1 MTDRPTASTDTPT
14 PASPTTPTVMSA
26 IVGDRYGGPEV
37 LERRDVPVP
46 NPSATG
52 VLVEVAATS
61 LNALDWHLMTGTPY
75 LVRLMNGLRR
85 PKRTIH
91 GADVAGTVVAV
102 GREVT
107 RHRVGD
113 RVFGETGGGG
123 CSPYLATSED
133 VLARIPDGVSFDDAA
148 ATGVAGLTAIQGLV
162 THGDV
167 QPGEHVL
174 INGAAGGVGTF
185 AVQIAKALGA
195 TVTAVCS
202 TGNVAMVSDL
212 GADEVVDYRT
222 ADFTDGGRRFDVM
235 FDGVGS
241 RTPAEN
247 VSVLAPGSRYVAVS
261 GPKSNPWLDPM
272 RYVARMAWAAKR
284 NGIRFHQFTASP
296 NHDDLVRLGE
306 LLADGSVVPAID
318 RVITLDGVPEAMAQI
333 GGGHTP
339 AKIVVHPRWVG
350 PASAD
355 DPGTAAGEAG
365 SR

>member
-1 MTDRPTASTDTPT
+1 
-14 PASPTTPTVMSA
+14 MSA
-26 IVGDRYGGPEV
+26 VVGDRYGGPEV
-37 LERRDVPVP
+37 LERREVPVP
-46 NPSATG
+46 SPSSAG
-52 VLVEVAATS
+52 VLIEVAASS
-61 LNALDWHLMTGTPY
+61 LNALDWHFLTGTPY
-75 LVRLMNGLRR
+75 LVRIVNGVRR

-102 GREVT
+102 GPDVT

-123 CSPYLATSED
+123 CSAYLATSED
-133 VLARIPDGVSFDDAA
+133 VVARIPDGVSFDDAA

-162 THGDV
+162 THGAV

-222 ADFTDGGRRFDVM
+222 ADFTDGGRRFDLM

-247 VSVLAPGSRYVAVS
+247 ISVLNPGARYVAIS

-272 RYVARMAWAAKR
+272 RYVARMALAAKR
-284 NGIRFHQFTASP
+284 NGIGFHQFTASP
-296 NHDDLVRLGE
+296 NHEDLVRLGE
-306 LLADGSVVPAID
+306 LLADGSIVPAID
-318 RVITLDGVPEAMAQI
+318 LVITLDEVPDGLAQI

-339 AKIVVHPRWVG
+339 AKIVVHPRF
-350 PASAD
+350 
-355 DPGTAAGEAG
+355 AGEAG
-365 SR
+365 EAGDADDADGEDGSR